1 MDHHH
6 QKWEEL
12 TCIPGCGSGNINGF
26 RTRGWLYSSD
36 DLGDLI
42 LAIIKSDGRRFIR
55 FMMTV
60 FFSYLVL
67 MPLLSA

>member
-12 TCIPGCGSGNINGF
+12 TYIPGFGSGNINGF
-26 RTRGWLYSSD
+26 RTRRWLYSSD
-36 DLGDLI
+36 DLGDPI